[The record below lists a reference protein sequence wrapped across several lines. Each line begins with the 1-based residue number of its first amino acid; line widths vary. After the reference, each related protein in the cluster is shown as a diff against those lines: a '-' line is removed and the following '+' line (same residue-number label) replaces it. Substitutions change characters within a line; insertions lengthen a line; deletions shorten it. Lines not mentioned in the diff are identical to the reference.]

1 MQTQLPAKVR
11 TRVKEGGGPLAK
23 CKEASFSGPFYTNV
37 SVCVETTPKSSVWPS
52 ELLPPRLLSRA
63 SPLHRIS
70 SIHGRGE
77 ARKTGNGLSH
87 LFLSTER
94 RWAGPW
100 GSVASPGLQL
110 RLGAAGILVESLA

>member
-1 MQTQLPAKVR
+1 MIQET
-11 TRVKEGGGPLAK
+11 
-23 CKEASFSGPFYTNV
+23 SFSGPFYTNV

-52 ELLPPRLLSRA
+52 ELLPPGCFHGPPLCIA
-63 SPLHRIS
+63 SHLVTDE
-70 SIHGRGE
+70 E
-77 ARKTGNGLSH
+77 ARKTEWALASLPFNR
-87 LFLSTER
+87 E